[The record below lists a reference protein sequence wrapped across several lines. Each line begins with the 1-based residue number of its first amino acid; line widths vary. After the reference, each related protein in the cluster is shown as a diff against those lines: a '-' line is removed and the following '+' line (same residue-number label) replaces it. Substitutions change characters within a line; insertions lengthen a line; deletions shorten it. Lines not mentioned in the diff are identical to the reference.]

1 MDYQNEKGREENEM
15 PSISIFLCN
24 VCECE
29 YAQMCMTMWQH
40 IHDDD
45 DQWQNQSQ
53 ENNNKKTMNTNN
65 GRREKT
71 GCEQM
76 KRMNSTHKHT
86 RKHRSAIT
94 KNGESLIIHKNN

>member
-1 MDYQNEKGREENEM
+1 MKRDAKQRE
-15 PSISIFLCN
+15 FHQFRYFYAN

-40 IHDDD
+40 IHDNDG
-45 DQWQNQSQ
+45 QWQNQSDK
-53 ENNNKKTMNTNN
+53 NNNKKLMNTHN

-86 RKHRSAIT
+86 RKYRSAIT